1 MRNRATAI
9 RVVVIVWIVAAVGGD
24 VGLALGPIPPGQ
36 ASDLASSESLV
47 ILVLSVIAWPVFSGV
62 LAALFFT
69 LVVNRLAPPTAEVS
83 ADALRGNTRVQTT
96 WIATTLVIVL
106 SLAVYGTVELAID
119 QPGAGISTTSASL
132 PMPASQDQP
141 LEVQVIAQQWWFTYR
156 YPTYGGIET
165 AQLVLP
171 VNQKIEFHI
180 TSLDVIHSFWFFA
193 LGVKADAVPLNDNV
207 VTAIPTQVGTYR
219 VQCSELCGLWHGNM
233 TDDTAMVVSTSDFAT
248 WIQQQTTLDAP
259 VMKYLPP
266 YSHIYAGSNLPQPGV
281 YAP

>member
-9 RVVVIVWIVAAVGGD
+9 RIVIIVWLVAAIAGD
-24 VGLALGPIPPGQ
+24 IALALAPIPPGQ
-36 ASDLASSESLV
+36 ASDLASSESLTILLLAV
-47 ILVLSVIAWPVFSGV
+47 IGWPIFSAV

-96 WIATTLVIVL
+96 WIVGTLVVVL
-106 SLAVYGTVELAID
+106 SLAVYGTVALAID
-119 QPGAGISTTSASL
+119 QPGDGISTDSSSL
-132 PMPASQDQP
+132 PMPTSTSQP

-171 VNQKIEFHI
+171 VNQKIEFHV
-180 TSLDVIHSFWFFA
+180 TSLDVVHSFWFYA

-207 VTAIPTQVGTYR
+207 ITATPTQTGTYR
-219 VQCSELCGLWHGNM
+219 IQCAELCGLWHGNM
-233 TDDTAMVVSTSDFAT
+233 ADNTAMVVSPSAFAT
-248 WIQQQTTLDAP
+248 WIQQETTLDAP
-259 VMKYLPP
+259 IMKFLLP
-266 YSHIYAGSNLPQPGV
+266 YSHTYEPSPTVYGS
-281 YAP
+281 

>member
-9 RVVVIVWIVAAVGGD
+9 RIVLVVWVVAAVAGD
-24 VGLALGPIPPGQ
+24 VALAFGPIPPGQ
-36 ASDLASSESLV
+36 ASDLASSESLT
-47 ILVLSVIAWPVFSGV
+47 ILLLAEIAWPVFSAV

-69 LVVNRLAPPTAEVS
+69 LVVNRMAPPTAEVS
-83 ADALRGNTRVQTT
+83 PEALRGNTRIQTT
-96 WIATTLVIVL
+96 WIAATLVVVL
-106 SLAVYGTVELAID
+106 SVAVYGTVALAID
-119 QPGAGISTTSASL
+119 QPGAGISTASAAL
-132 PMPASQDQP
+132 PMPTSTSQP

-156 YPTYGGIET
+156 YPTYGGVET

-180 TSLDVIHSFWFFA
+180 TSLDVVHSFWFYA

-207 VTAIPTQVGTYR
+207 VTATPTETGTYR

-233 TDDTAMVVSTSDFAT
+233 ADNTAMVVSPSAFAT

-259 VMKYLPP
+259 IMKFLLP
-266 YSHIYAGSNLPQPGV
+266 YSHTYEPSPTIYGT
-281 YAP
+281 